1 MTIINNDDIL
11 TINTNSPTKIVE
23 EVIATLPIL
32 AEGHPKLSQVM
43 PEFYI
48 TQIMQPE
55 IQKFIRQMQKT
66 QAAHNGLGLSA
77 NQVGI
82 SFRMFVIG
90 DGIVCFNPRIT
101 ATHGESVR
109 KAEGC
114 LSFPGLYLN
123 VPRYECIDVRYIDEN
138 ANLVTTRF
146 EGLTAHVYQHEL
158 DHLNGVVYTQYV
170 KPMAMQMAR
179 KRQAKVIKKHVRR
192 NK

>member
-1 MTIINNDDIL
+1 MMNDDDIL

-23 EVIATLPIL
+23 EVISILPIL

-55 IQKFIRQMQKT
+55 IQKFIRQMRKT
-66 QAAHNGLGLSA
+66 QAAYNGLGLSA

-82 SFRMFVIG
+82 GFRMFVIG
-90 DGIVCFNPRIT
+90 DGIVCFNPKIV
-101 ATHGESVR
+101 ATHGEPIR

-123 VPRYECIDVRYIDEN
+123 VPRYGSIDVEYYDEN
-138 ANLVTTRF
+138 ANLVRTHF
-146 EGLTAHVYQHEL
+146 DGLTAQVYQHEL
-158 DHLNGVVYTQYV
+158 DHMNGVVYTQHV
-170 KPMAMQMAR
+170 KPVAMQLAR

>member
-1 MTIINNDDIL
+1 MMNDDDIL

-23 EVIATLPIL
+23 EVISILPIL
-32 AEGHPKLSQVM
+32 AEGHSKLSQVM
-43 PEFYI
+43 PEFHI

-55 IQKFIRQMQKT
+55 IQKFIRQMRKT
-66 QAAHNGLGLSA
+66 QAAYNGLGLSA

-82 SFRMFVIG
+82 GFRMFVIG
-90 DGIVCFNPRIT
+90 DGIVCFNPKIV
-101 ATHGESVR
+101 ATHGETIR

-123 VPRYECIDVRYIDEN
+123 VPRYGSIDVEYYDEN
-138 ANLVTTRF
+138 ANLVSTHF
-146 EGLTAHVYQHEL
+146 DGLTAQVYQHEL
-158 DHLNGVVYTQYV
+158 DHMNGVVYTQHV
-170 KPMAMQMAR
+170 KPVAMQLAR

>member
-1 MTIINNDDIL
+1 MMNDDDIL
-11 TINTNSPTKIVE
+11 TINTNSPTKLVE
-23 EVIATLPIL
+23 EVISILPIL

-43 PEFYI
+43 PEFHI

-55 IQKFIRQMQKT
+55 IQKFIRQMRKT
-66 QAAHNGLGLSA
+66 QAAYNGLGLSA

-82 SFRMFVIG
+82 GFRMFVIG
-90 DGIVCFNPRIT
+90 DGIVCFNPKIV
-101 ATHGESVR
+101 ATHGEPIR

-123 VPRYECIDVRYIDEN
+123 VPRYGSIDVEYFDEN
-138 ANLVTTRF
+138 ANLVSTHF
-146 EGLTAHVYQHEL
+146 DGLTAQVYQHEL
-158 DHLNGVVYTQYV
+158 DHMNGVVYTQHV
-170 KPMAMQMAR
+170 KPVAMQLAR

>member
-1 MTIINNDDIL
+1 MMNDDDIL

-23 EVIATLPIL
+23 EVISILPIL

-43 PEFYI
+43 PEFHI

-55 IQKFIRQMQKT
+55 IQKFIRQMRKT
-66 QAAHNGLGLSA
+66 QAAYNGLGLSA

-82 SFRMFVIG
+82 GFRMFVIG
-90 DGIVCFNPRIT
+90 DGIVCFNPKIV
-101 ATHGESVR
+101 ATHGETIR

-123 VPRYECIDVRYIDEN
+123 VPRYGSIDVEYYDEN
-138 ANLVTTRF
+138 ANLVSTHF
-146 EGLTAHVYQHEL
+146 DGLTAQVYQHEL
-158 DHLNGVVYTQYV
+158 DHMNGVVYTQHV
-170 KPMAMQMAR
+170 KPVAMQLAR

>member
-1 MTIINNDDIL
+1 MMNDDDIL

-23 EVIATLPIL
+23 EVISILPIL

-43 PEFYI
+43 PEFHI

-55 IQKFIRQMQKT
+55 IQKFIRQMRKT
-66 QAAHNGLGLSA
+66 QAAYNGLGLSA

-82 SFRMFVIG
+82 GFRMFVIG
-90 DGIVCFNPRIT
+90 DGIVCFNPKIV
-101 ATHGESVR
+101 ATHGEPIR

-123 VPRYECIDVRYIDEN
+123 VPRYGSIDVEYFDEN
-138 ANLVTTRF
+138 ANLVSTNF
-146 EGLTAHVYQHEL
+146 DGLTAQVYQHEL
-158 DHLNGVVYTQYV
+158 DHMNGVVYTQHV
-170 KPMAMQMAR
+170 KPVAMQLAR

>member
-1 MTIINNDDIL
+1 MMNDDDIL

-23 EVIATLPIL
+23 EVISILPIL

-43 PEFYI
+43 PEFHI

-55 IQKFIRQMQKT
+55 IQKFIRQMRKT
-66 QAAHNGLGLSA
+66 QAAYNGLGLSA

-82 SFRMFVIG
+82 GFRMFVIG
-90 DGIVCFNPRIT
+90 DGIVCFNPKIV
-101 ATHGESVR
+101 ATHGEPIR

-123 VPRYECIDVRYIDEN
+123 VPRYGSIDVEYFDEN
-138 ANLVTTRF
+138 ANLVSTHF
-146 EGLTAHVYQHEL
+146 DGLTAQVYQHEL
-158 DHLNGVVYTQYV
+158 DHMNGVVYTQHV
-170 KPMAMQMAR
+170 KPVAMQLAR

>member
-1 MTIINNDDIL
+1 MMNDDDIL
-11 TINTNSPTKIVE
+11 TINTNSPTKLVE
-23 EVIATLPIL
+23 EVISILPIL

-43 PEFYI
+43 PEFHI

-55 IQKFIRQMQKT
+55 IQKFIRQMRKT
-66 QAAHNGLGLSA
+66 QAAYNGLGLSA

-82 SFRMFVIG
+82 GFRMFVIG
-90 DGIVCFNPRIT
+90 DGIVCFNPKIV
-101 ATHGESVR
+101 ATHGEPIR

-123 VPRYECIDVRYIDEN
+123 VPRYGSIDVEYFDEN
-138 ANLVTTRF
+138 ANLVSTHF
-146 EGLTAHVYQHEL
+146 DGLTAQVYQHEL
-158 DHLNGVVYTQYV
+158 DHMNGVVYTQHV
-170 KPMAMQMAR
+170 KPVALQMAR